1 MGNTIIK
8 PLAQSNTTLQKLF
21 DCFRNN
27 EPINASDIVILI
39 EKEVM
44 PFEANST
51 FIGTINIHW
60 FDNLYEKLK
69 ILTNVNID
77 KFCQN
82 KSDTYINY
90 NINGVKPYLLAYIFS
105 VINNQWYNVFK
116 RLFHISH
123 FNVNDSIFGLNFF
136 ELFLIGK
143 NIPANFGH
151 DYYDKEINRKLLKD
165 VEISKIKCKIFE
177 DPIWYLVRVTIPKY

>member
-8 PLAQSNTTLQKLF
+8 PLAQTNTTLQKLF

-44 PFEANST
+44 PFKANST

-69 ILTNVNID
+69 HSNR
-77 KFCQN
+77 CQH
-82 KSDTYINY
+82 
-90 NINGVKPYLLAYIFS
+90 
-105 VINNQWYNVFK
+105 
-116 RLFHISH
+116 R
-123 FNVNDSIFGLNFF
+123 
-136 ELFLIGK
+136 
-143 NIPANFGH
+143 
-151 DYYDKEINRKLLKD
+151 
-165 VEISKIKCKIFE
+165 
-177 DPIWYLVRVTIPKY
+177 